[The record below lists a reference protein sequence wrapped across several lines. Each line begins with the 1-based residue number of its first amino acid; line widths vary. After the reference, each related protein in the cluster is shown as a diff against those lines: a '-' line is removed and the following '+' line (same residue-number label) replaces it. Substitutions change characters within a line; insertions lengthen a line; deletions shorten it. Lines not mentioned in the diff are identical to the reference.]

1 MYFNAKIFDPDCKI
15 YSNFGNDEITV
26 TNRMLLKNGKPW
38 IPVMG
43 EIHYSRVPC
52 EKWEETLRKMKDGG
66 IDVAASYVFWIH
78 HEEEKGQFDFTG
90 NRDIRRFIELC
101 HKVGLE
107 FCLRI
112 GPWAHGECRNG
123 GFPDWLCD
131 ECRST
136 LRSEN
141 EPYISY
147 VRRYIHAVAEQVRGL
162 PLFGIQIENEMTHRP
177 DYMEKVRQMVLE
189 TGLTAPL
196 LTATGWGN
204 AKLPETLLPMF
215 GGYPEAPCTGHTR
228 VLDPNPNYFF
238 SYIREDGN
246 IGADLLGK
254 AAEETA
260 NISPE
265 YPYPFMTCELG
276 GGNQVTY
283 HRRPLLVSRDIE
295 SLAICKLGS
304 GVNLLGYYMYT
315 GGLNP
320 VGRTTMQESKATR
333 YPNDCPVI
341 SYDFQSPIGDMGQ
354 LRESWYRLAY
364 IHRFIHSFGEILAPM
379 VPVMP
384 TEMPVSLEDTD
395 TLRCALRSDGC
406 GGFLFVNNHIR
417 LQALPAHPAHHFS
430 FDFKDRTVSFE
441 LDIPS
446 DSAFFLPL
454 NLNLTGLHL
463 LYATAQPVS
472 YEENRVTFLQI
483 PDMEPVVVLA
493 DGRTIPLTDG
503 TNRIDG
509 TDVILLPYEVYEPS
523 VLTEIEVEQT
533 PNRYDSALLL
543 GHLPVTDCTTEYT
556 VHWSAEDQWLV
567 IRARGNLAGFYV
579 GDRLISDFYLYG
591 DRWIIDLRSL
601 PECEGCIK
609 VQPFCEEDRG
619 RVYLEI
625 PFEAGVYTPEVW
637 VSRDENLYI

>member
-1 MYFNAKIFDPDCKI
+1 MGGDSDGGKQKFKKHSGRNDKHKPGMKKKSEPIKPQLPSLITLPEELIVSDLACELHVTTAEVVKKLMMLGVMASANKTIDFDTAAIVADE
-15 YSNFGNDEITV
+15 FGVRAERIVVVSIEEKLIDESEDKQEDLV
-26 TNRMLLKNGKPW
+26 ERSPVVV
-38 IPVMG
+38 VMG
-43 EIHYSRVPC
+43 HVDHGKTSLLDAIRNANVTSGEA
-52 EKWEETLRKMKDGG
+52 GG
-66 IDVAASYVFWIH
+66 ITQHIGAYRVNIDGKDITFLDTPGHEAFTAMRARGAQVTDIAILVVAADDGIMPQTVEAI
-78 HEEEKGQFDFTG
+78 
-90 NRDIRRFIELC
+90 N
-101 HKVGLE
+101 
-107 FCLRI
+107 
-112 GPWAHGECRNG
+112 
-123 GFPDWLCD
+123 
-131 ECRST
+131 
-136 LRSEN
+136 
-141 EPYISY
+141 
-147 VRRYIHAVAEQVRGL
+147 HA
-162 PLFGIQIENEMTHRP
+162 
-177 DYMEKVRQMVLE
+177 
-189 TGLTAPL
+189 
-196 LTATGWGN
+196 
-204 AKLPETLLPMF
+204 
-215 GGYPEAPCTGHTR
+215 
-228 VLDPNPNYFF
+228 
-238 SYIREDGN
+238 
-246 IGADLLGK
+246 K
-254 AAEETA
+254 AAGVSIIVAINKMDKPTA
-260 NISPE
+260 NPE
-265 YPYPFMTCELG
+265 NVKTELTKYELVPEEWG
-276 GGNQVTY
+276 GDVICV
-283 HRRPLLVSRDIE
+283 PVSALTHQGIE

-417 LQALPAHPAHHFS
+417 LQALPARSAQHFS
-430 FDFKDRTVSFE
+430 FDFKDQTVSFE

-446 DSAFFLPL
+446 DSAFFLPV
-454 NLNLTGLHL
+454 NLNLAGLHL

-556 VHWSAEDQWLV
+556 VRWSAEDQWLV

-601 PECEGCIK
+601 PQCEGCIK